1 MRPEVGNGVRGV
13 MDKHTLELLEFDK
26 IRALVAARAA
36 CSLGK
41 ESARRMEPSR
51 DPGEIRARQALTTE
65 MAEALTSG
73 LSPPFGGL
81 HDIRPQ
87 VRRAQT
93 GAMLEAEELAEAV
106 ETLRAIGNLDQ
117 WLGRVGDSFPRLGGL
132 KLQVGE
138 FSGVAHAIEG
148 CLDSRGKVLDSASRK
163 LSTLRRE
170 IGQVEE
176 RIQETLRRMLRSPEL
191 KRILRY
197 PNFTMVGHHYVLPIA
212 KEHRGEIQGSV
223 HRTSASNET
232 VFIEPQAIAEQSA
245 QLSYLRAREAKE
257 IRRILRWLSAQL
269 GQEAESLLGTL
280 ETMAE
285 LDLIFARARYSL
297 DYQMTP
303 PDFARERTLVLRG
316 ARHPLLEALF
326 RGEPALPRA
335 AVVEEVPP
343 DQSAN
348 GEAPAPA
355 SAPPETRT
363 VVPIDIHLGLRF
375 SILVVT
381 GPNTGGKTVALKTI
395 GLLAVMAQSG
405 LHIPAH
411 QGSQLPVF
419 DAVLADIGDEQ
430 SLEQSLS
437 TFSSHIRRVS
447 EILAGA
453 TERSLVLLDEMG
465 AGTDPAE
472 GAALGRAILDELDSL
487 GPLAIVTTHIGDL
500 KTYAFTNPR
509 AENAAVEFDLET
521 LRPRYRLHIGDIGQS
536 NALQIARRLDLP
548 EHLIARAGRYL
559 EQTRGD
565 RDPELAVV
573 QKLRKEAEDARQ
585 GALAAQAEAER
596 SREALHQRL
605 ADLQHQA
612 EQDTR
617 LVEARALLQPGDR
630 VVVARFGYDRPGRIV
645 RLEPRKQ
652 TAVVSIGQVQWNVA
666 IGELIPQ
673 VLRTPEVPE
682 TPKARAAAAKPALR
696 LEDFPDEPA
705 PA

>member
-1 MRPEVGNGVRGV
+1 
-13 MDKHTLELLEFDK
+13 MDTHTLELLEFDK

-41 ESARRMEPSR
+41 ESARRMEPSLE
-51 DPGEIRARQALTTE
+51 PGEIRSRQALTTE
-65 MAEALTSG
+65 MTEALGSG
-73 LSPPFGGL
+73 LTPPFGGL

-87 VRRAQT
+87 VRRAQI
-93 GAMLEAEELAEAV
+93 GAMLDAEELAQAV
-106 ETLRAIGNLDQ
+106 ETLRAIGNLDG
-117 WLGRVGDSFPRLGGL
+117 WLGRIGDGFPRLGGL
-132 KLQVGE
+132 KLQIGE
-138 FSGVAHAIEG
+138 FSGVARAIEG
-148 CLDSRGKVLDSASRK
+148 CLDSRGRMLDTASRK
-163 LSTLRRE
+163 LSGLRRE
-170 IGQVEE
+170 IGQAEE

-245 QLSYLRAREAKE
+245 QLSYLRACEAKE

-269 GQEAESLLGTL
+269 GQEADSLLGSL
-280 ETMAE
+280 ETLAE

-297 DYQMTP
+297 DYRMSP
-303 PDFARERTLVLRG
+303 PDFNQEGKLALRG

-326 RGEPALPRA
+326 RNEPALPRA
-335 AVVEEVPP
+335 T
-343 DQSAN
+343 SA
-348 GEAPAPA
+348 GEAPPEPDGDHAASSDAPVPLPA
-355 SAPPETRT
+355 ATPPEKRT
-363 VVPIDIHLGLRF
+363 VVPIDVHLGLRF
-375 SILVVT
+375 SILIVT
-381 GPNTGGKTVALKTI
+381 GPNTGGKTVALKTL

-411 QGSQLPVF
+411 EGSQLPVF
-419 DAVLADIGDEQ
+419 DDVLADIGDEQ

-447 EILAGA
+447 EILGRA
-453 TERSLVLLDEMG
+453 TERSLVLLDELG

-487 GPLAIVTTHIGDL
+487 GCRSIVTTHIGDL
-500 KTYAFTNPR
+500 KTYAFSNPR

-521 LRPRYRLHIGDIGQS
+521 LQPRYRFLIGDIGQS
-536 NALQIARRLDLP
+536 NALEIARRLDLP
-548 EHLIARAGRYL
+548 EHLIARARRYL
-559 EQTRGD
+559 ELTRGEHI
-565 RDPELAVV
+565 PELEIV
-573 QKLRKEAEDARQ
+573 QKLRKDAEEARE
-585 GALAAQAEAER
+585 GALTAQAEAER

-612 EQDTR
+612 EQDSR

-630 VVVARFGYDRPGRIV
+630 VVIPRFGYDRPGRIV

-652 TAVVSIGQVQWNVA
+652 TAVVSIGQMQWNVA

-682 TPKARAAAAKPALR
+682 PAKPKKVAAKSALR
-696 LEDFPDEPA
+696 LEDFPDESA
-705 PA
+705 AR